1 MTVTKDQIQLAL
13 PANLKSAA
21 TQDLADRLNAIASE
35 PLVASAIAE
44 NFLGYTGVL
53 REGKFK
59 TEDYLSA
66 VAYVSYKLMGRTNKE
81 AYALTF
87 PQRYADL
94 VAKGYAEKDISAF
107 VSAYNKGK
115 LVNLILEQTLVPTWV
130 LNQHVYQQAINV
142 QAELMVGAHSEK
154 VRSDAANS
162 ILTHLKKPEAAGPL
176 INLDMRETS
185 GMNELKEALRV
196 MAEKQQAAIGAG
208 VSTADVAATPLIE
221 ATAIDRTVEKTGDES
236 GTA

>member
-1 MTVTKDQIQLAL
+1 MPVTKDQIELAV
-13 PANLKSAA
+13 PANLKSAV
-21 TQDLADRLNAIASE
+21 TQELVDKLNAIASE
-35 PLVASAIAE
+35 PLVADAIAE

-87 PQRYADL
+87 PQRWQAL
-94 VAKGYAEKDISAF
+94 VAKGYSEKDISAF
-107 VSAYNKGK
+107 VAAYNKGK

-130 LNQHVYQQAINV
+130 LNQHIYQQAINV
-142 QAELMVGAHSEK
+142 QAELMASANSEK

-162 ILTHLKKPEAAGPL
+162 ILTHLKKPEQAGPL

-185 GMNELKEALRV
+185 GMNELKEALRA
-196 MAEKQQAAIGAG
+196 MAEQQQKAIGAG
-208 VSTADVAATPLIE
+208 VRTADVAATPLIE
-221 ATAIDRTVEKTGDES
+221 ATAIDRTGEEGGAT
-236 GTA
+236 